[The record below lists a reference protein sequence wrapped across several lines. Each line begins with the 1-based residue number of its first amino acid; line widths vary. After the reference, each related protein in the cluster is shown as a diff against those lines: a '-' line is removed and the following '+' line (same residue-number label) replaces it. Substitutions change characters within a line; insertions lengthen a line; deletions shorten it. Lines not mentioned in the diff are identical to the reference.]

1 MSVDSAGQQYVLAF
15 PASQRLADNSDLLIE
30 NLKSGTSAPQNKLG
44 TQVANDFADEVIKA
58 LISNSLDPSRMSKVN
73 IAVRNQLVKV
83 IQKSVHLLISK
94 VIAKL
99 SNEQLRPLAD
109 YMQETRMELENEEGK
124 QLYIVCPLQDDQVN
138 LFNSIEAA
146 VEKGDKDS
154 QVPKVGEFIDGMS
167 SASIAHFF
175 KKPTSLMELGLLS
188 RKIVDTAYVAVKKG
202 TAAAVRSLV
211 KNMNGRDV
219 EFFLEDTRIKIH
231 KVA

>member
-73 IAVRNQLVKV
+73 IAVLNQLVKV

-99 SNEQLRPLAD
+99 PTNSSL
-109 YMQETRMELENEEGK
+109 G
-124 QLYIVCPLQDDQVN
+124 YILVN
-138 LFNSIEAA
+138 RW
-146 VEKGDKDS
+146 D
-154 QVPKVGEFIDGMS
+154 P
-167 SASIAHFF
+167 IAL
-175 KKPTSLMELGLLS
+175 TT
-188 RKIVDTAYVAVKKG
+188 D
-202 TAAAVRSLV
+202 
-211 KNMNGRDV
+211 
-219 EFFLEDTRIKIH
+219 
-231 KVA
+231 